1 MTVNKSS
8 DFLRNL
14 GHLHN
19 AYVPGLQTKLLTKVM
34 SQYYYNSID
43 VTSLLRMSWHITFMI
58 IHNLGVKSF
67 NLDSKRGLK
76 ELERFGFLDATN
88 PEEIA
93 YFLFHEGR

>member
-1 MTVNKSS
+1 
-8 DFLRNL
+8 
-14 GHLHN
+14 
-19 AYVPGLQTKLLTKVM
+19 
-34 SQYYYNSID
+34 
-43 VTSLLRMSWHITFMI
+43 MI
-58 IHNLGVKSF
+58 IYNIGVKSF